1 MTMTIQLSPRL
12 EALVREDV
20 ERGPYRSIDEFVEQ
34 AVTELHEREQWFSSH
49 REEIRL
55 KIDEGWAAAER
66 GELMDEV
73 EVRRE
78 MQEMKAAWRAKNHR
92 SA

>member
-1 MTMTIQLSPRL
+1 MAVQLRPDL
-12 EALVREDV
+12 EALVMKDV

-34 AVTELHEREQWFSSH
+34 AVMELHEREEWFSTH

-66 GELMDEV
+66 GELLGEA

-78 MQEMKAAWRAKNHR
+78 MQEMKAAWRAKNQ
-92 SA
+92 SGA

>member
-1 MTMTIQLSPRL
+1 MIVQLKPEL
-12 EALVREDV
+12 EALIKKDV

-34 AVTELHEREQWFSSH
+34 AITELHEREQWLASH

-66 GELMDEV
+66 GELLTEA
-73 EVRRE
+73 EARRE
-78 MQEMKAAWRAKNHR
+78 MQEMKTAWRAKHPR